1 MSEETAQITELL
13 RLVSA
18 GDPAAENRLLD
29 VLYAELRKIAGS
41 CMAGERADHTL
52 QPTALVNE
60 AYIRLIAQKD
70 KSWENRNHFLAVASQ
85 VMRRVLV
92 DYARAR
98 KSQKRTGNAVRIELE
113 DSLLTTGTGWQE
125 RVIDIDNALSKLA
138 QFDPR
143 MARVVELRY
152 FTGLTESE
160 IATLLDRSDRTI
172 KRDCR
177 AARAWL
183 QGELNRSSTTSEPNP
198 PTEIA
203 RGASSGEP

>member
-1 MSEETAQITELL
+1 MSEEPSQITQLL
-13 RLVSA
+13 RLVST

-29 VLYAELRKIAGS
+29 ILYTELRKIAAT

-60 AYIRLIAQKD
+60 AYLRLVDQKD
-70 KSWENRNHFLAVASQ
+70 KPWENRNHFLAVASQ

-98 KSQKRTGNAVRIELE
+98 KSQKRAGNFVRIELE

-125 RVIDIDNALSKLA
+125 RVIDIDNALAKLA
-138 QFDPR
+138 SFDPR
-143 MARVVELRY
+143 MARIVELRY
-152 FTGLTESE
+152 FTGMTESE
-160 IATLLDRSDRTI
+160 IATLLDRSDRTV
-172 KRDCR
+172 KRECR
-177 AARAWL
+177 TARAWL
-183 QGELNRSSTTSEPNP
+183 QGELNGSATPSDSDQ